1 MSQVPS
7 NLRYTKDHEWAR
19 DNGDGTLTVGIT
31 DHAQEA
37 LGDLVFVEVPE
48 TGRMVAAGEACAV
61 VESVKAA
68 SDIYSPLAGTIAAV
82 NTTLADAPEK
92 INEDPYDHGWIFTL
106 IPADPAGYAALM
118 DADAYARFLED
129 A

>member
-7 NLRYTKDHEWAR
+7 NIRYTKDHEWAR

-48 TGRMVAAGEACAV
+48 TGRMVATGEACAV

-68 SDIYSPLAGTIAAV
+68 SDIYSPLAGTIAVV

-92 INEDPYDHGWIFTL
+92 INEDPYDEGWIFTL
-106 IPADPAGYAALM
+106 TPADPAGYAALM